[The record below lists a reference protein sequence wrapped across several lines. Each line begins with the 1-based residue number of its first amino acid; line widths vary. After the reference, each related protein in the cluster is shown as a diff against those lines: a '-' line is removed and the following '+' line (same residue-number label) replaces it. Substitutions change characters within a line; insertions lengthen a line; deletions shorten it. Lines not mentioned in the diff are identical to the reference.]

1 MPRMPSVFVSHGSP
15 MLALEPELPAHQF
28 LRGAA
33 ALWPQPKAILAISPH
48 WETEMPV
55 VGASPY
61 PETVYDF
68 YGFPPALYQLTY
80 LAPGAPELAER
91 VRALVT
97 RSGVPAALDAEQG
110 YDHGV
115 WSPLR
120 LLYPDADIPI
130 AQLSMQSHLV
140 TEYQY
145 DMGRAL
151 SALRDDGVLI
161 FCSGTMTHNLREM
174 DRTGRAPVA
183 DWAIAFTEW
192 VADELA
198 ARDDAALLDYRRQAP
213 AAARN
218 HPSDEHLLP
227 LFIALGAASPGVPP
241 ERIHASYAY
250 GTQAMDCYRFD

>member
-1 MPRMPSVFVSHGSP
+1 
-15 MLALEPELPAHQF
+15 
-28 LRGAA
+28 
-33 ALWPQPKAILAISPH
+33 
-48 WETEMPV
+48 MPV

-145 DMGRAL
+145 GMGRAL

>member
-1 MPRMPSVFVSHGSP
+1 MPSVFVSHGSP

-55 VGASPY
+55 VGASPH

-97 RSGVPAALDAEQG
+97 RSGVPAALAAEQG

-120 LLYPDADIPI
+120 LLYPDANIPI
-130 AQLSMQSHLV
+130 AQLSMQSHLA
-140 TEYQY
+140 TGYQY
-145 DMGRAL
+145 GMGRAL